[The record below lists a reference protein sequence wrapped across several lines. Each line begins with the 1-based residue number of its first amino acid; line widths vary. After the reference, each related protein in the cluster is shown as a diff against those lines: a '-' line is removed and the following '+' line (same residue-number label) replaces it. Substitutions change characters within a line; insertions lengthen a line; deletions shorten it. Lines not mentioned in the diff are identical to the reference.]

1 MNEKIAFFDQSCEV
15 NKATKQNLPVQLIQQ
30 RGLVRGLV
38 RDAIFRHLVEEKVM
52 DMEASDNFK

>member
-38 RDAIFRHLVEEKVM
+38 RDAIFRNLVEEKVM
-52 DMEASDNFK
+52 DMEASDNCK